1 VLNKAAPG
9 LAARRDDRE
18 VLLTDAVEHGGFG
31 FVLLDDEG
39 RIVHANRAACELVGR
54 DRADIVGNLI
64 AELVHPDH
72 RGWSEAEIGLLL
84 AGAMD
89 RVRQE
94 LPLLA
99 PDGSSTWAELHARP
113 SAGANARVAAIVL
126 LEQTGQS
133 ESSVPPAEQIELG
146 ELLGTV
152 AELGA
157 ASPGLVAWELYTDEQ
172 VVRGAWTWALRRGLL
187 DRARYDHEGHEWLYE
202 LTSHGRAAL
211 RELQDSS
218 GAVSA

>member
-1 VLNKAAPG
+1 VLNNSAASF
-9 LAARRDDRE
+9 AAARDDRQE
-18 VLLTDAVEHGGFG
+18 LLTDAVEQGGFG
-31 FVLLDDEG
+31 FVLLDNEG

-54 DRADIVGNLI
+54 PRTEIAGNPI

-72 RGWSEAEIGLLL
+72 RAWSEAEIGLLL

-89 RVRQE
+89 RVREE

-99 PDGSSTWAELHARP
+99 PDGSSTWVELHARP
-113 SAGANARVAAIVL
+113 SAGTNARVAAIVL
-126 LEQTGQS
+126 LERTGQS
-133 ESSVPPAEQIELG
+133 ESSLPPAAQIELA

-187 DRARYDHEGHEWLYE
+187 DRARYDQEGHEWLYE
-202 LTSHGRAAL
+202 LTSHGRATL